1 MEIHARVSPAGRAAW
16 RAGNLLLADYGLL
29 DGGGLDLAS
38 HAWRT
43 PFEAG
48 LWVCVLLLA
57 VIFANMV
64 ARVAP
69 VACVALVTLQ
79 ATVLVVPVGRMAT
92 ADAPST
98 PSAETAW
105 RLPSPEIYELS
116 TTRNLIHIVL
126 DAFPAR
132 TFVDILDTDRPAFD
146 RDWPGFTFFA
156 NHLGAHRNT
165 MASMLAMLSGVAF
178 RNELPFREFLA
189 RHPSVFHALGQQGYQ
204 LRSLTSHGLDHPN
217 PAFPGVDDATRYD
230 IPTPYGS
237 YRDYVDVA
245 AAQLLDL
252 SLFRH
257 APQAFKPD
265 IYHDGRCGG
274 YSRVRDYVRAGWRC

>member
-1 MEIHARVSPAGRAAW
+1 MPARWFPRYVAGLCAVGVLLWAQ
-16 RAGNLLLADYGLL
+16 GNLLLADYGLL

-57 VIFANMV
+57 VIFADRV

-98 PSAETAW
+98 PGAETAW
-105 RLPSPEIYELS
+105 RLPPPEIYELS
-116 TTRNLIHIVL
+116 STRNLIHIVL
-126 DAFPAR
+126 DTFPSR
-132 TFVDILDTDRPAFD
+132 TFVDILDADRPAFD

-156 NHLGAHRNT
+156 NHLGAHRT
-165 MASMLAMLSGVAF
+165 RRFSPCPRCSRASPFVTRCRSDDF
-178 RNELPFREFLA
+178 RG
-189 RHPSVFHALGQQGYQ
+189 RHPSIFHALGQQG
-204 LRSLTSHGLDHPN
+204 LSTS
-217 PAFPGVDDATRYD
+217 
-230 IPTPYGS
+230 IS
-237 YRDYVDVA
+237 E
-245 AAQLLDL
+245 LL
-252 SLFRH
+252 
-257 APQAFKPD
+257 
-265 IYHDGRCGG
+265 
-274 YSRVRDYVRAGWRC
+274 WW